1 MTFVILAVVVGAIGL
16 LALGAAVVGILW
28 LLQFV
33 LRNEEKRSRGG

>member
-1 MTFVILAVVVGAIGL
+1 VILAVIVGAIGL

-33 LRNEEKRSRGG
+33 LRNEERRNP

>member
-1 MTFVILAVVVGAIGL
+1 VVVGAIGL

-33 LRNEEKRSRGG
+33 LRNEERRS

>member
-1 MTFVILAVVVGAIGL
+1 VVVGAIGL

-33 LRNEEKRSRGG
+33 LRNEEKRS

>member
-1 MTFVILAVVVGAIGL
+1 LILAVVVGAIGL

-33 LRNEEKRSRGG
+33 LRNEEKRL

>member
-1 MTFVILAVVVGAIGL
+1 VGAIGL

-33 LRNEEKRSRGG
+33 LRNEETRS

>member
-1 MTFVILAVVVGAIGL
+1 LTFLILAVVVGAIGL

-33 LRNEEKRSRGG
+33 LRNEERRS

>member
-1 MTFVILAVVVGAIGL
+1 VVGAIGL

-33 LRNEEKRSRGG
+33 LRNEERRS

>member
-1 MTFVILAVVVGAIGL
+1 VILAVVVGAIGL

-33 LRNEEKRSRGG
+33 LRNEEKRTRGG

>member
-1 MTFVILAVVVGAIGL
+1 VVVGAMGL

-33 LRNEEKRSRGG
+33 LRNEEKQS

>member
-1 MTFVILAVVVGAIGL
+1 VVVGAMGL

-33 LRNEEKRSRGG
+33 LRNEEKRS

>member
-1 MTFVILAVVVGAIGL
+1 VLAVVVGAIGL

-33 LRNEEKRSRGG
+33 LRNEEKRS

>member
-1 MTFVILAVVVGAIGL
+1 VILAVVVAAIGL

-33 LRNEEKRSRGG
+33 LRNEERRNP

>member
-1 MTFVILAVVVGAIGL
+1 VILVVVVGAIGL

-33 LRNEEKRSRGG
+33 LRNEEKRS

>member
-1 MTFVILAVVVGAIGL
+1 VGAIGL

-33 LRNEEKRSRGG
+33 LRNEEKRS

>member
-1 MTFVILAVVVGAIGL
+1 VGVGAIGL

-33 LRNEEKRSRGG
+33 LRNEERRS